1 MRPSKHHREINQ
13 TDIAAGDMTEKQVQT
28 LLEADETA
36 EAQQEAE
43 AVDDREVAAE
53 EVGRGSKSKRKLAA
67 QKTRKSAAAFV
78 RIGLQLEQ
86 TQYV

>member
-1 MRPSKHHREINQ
+1 MFGV
-13 TDIAAGDMTEKQVQT
+13 AVAGHLTSQSVSQDGVT
-28 LLEADETA
+28 LVRRFLS
-36 EAQQEAE
+36 
-43 AVDDREVAAE
+43 E